1 MMDVAVIGELNPD
14 LILYGLPRELA
25 EERESLAS
33 DFKLTLGSSAAIFAH
48 NLALLGNRVSFS
60 SQIGRDAMGQMCCE
74 YLHAAGVDTSRVVF
88 CRSGSGTGVS
98 VILPLETTRRILTYP
113 GAMHEI
119 GFADLDLEFLTQAK
133 HLHLASPFLLK
144 KLFPDISRL
153 LREMKQHGLT
163 TSLDTNDDPEGR
175 WEGLLDEVLPMLDL
189 LFCTE
194 EELGKLAKVNDASAY
209 IASRVPALVV
219 KRGARGAIAYQGGK
233 TAEARALSVE
243 VVDPVGAG
251 DSFDA
256 GFLHQWIRHAPLEI
270 CVRFGNVAGAL
281 SVTRPGGIEAFAAAA
296 YRESFIRKH
305 WQSAPSTGDVFA
317 MAQAPVRPLDTD
329 HNK

>member
-1 MMDVAVIGELNPD
+1 MDVAVIGELNPD

-33 DFKLTLGSSAAIFAH
+33 DFTLTLGSSAAIFAH

-74 YLHAAGVDTSRVVF
+74 YLHKAGVDTSRVVF
-88 CRSGSGTGVS
+88 CRSGTGVS

-119 GFADLDLEFLTQAK
+119 GFADLDLEFLAQAK

-153 LREMKQHGLT
+153 LIEMKQRGLT

-175 WEGLLDEVLPMLDL
+175 WEGLLDEVLPTLDVL
-189 LFCTE
+189 LCTE

-209 IASRVPALVV
+209 IAARVPVLVV
-219 KRGARGAIAYQGGK
+219 KRGARGAKAYQGRK
-233 TAEARALSVE
+233 TVEAPALSVE

-256 GFLHQWIRHAPLEI
+256 GFLHQWIRQAPLEI

-296 YRESFIRKH
+296 YRESFIREH
-305 WQSAPSTGDVFA
+305 WQSAPPAGDVFA

-329 HNK
+329 HDK